1 MGLNKYSKRMNMKR
15 EINEIINSYPIQEI
29 EAALIKVYIQSH
41 NIKVEK
47 NKLILNYLKK
57 NNHEILVKRFSDI
70 LKSNNLKSVERIFEL
85 LIKPEDRKVNGAFYT
100 PDYIVKY
107 IVDNTIQGDITV
119 CDPSCGSGAFLIEA
133 IEKIHKDTNK
143 SIISIIENNIF
154 GSDIL
159 NYAIQRTKILLSLLA
174 LSYGEDKEEIKFN
187 LVCQDSLTSDWTKEF
202 PKILKS
208 GDWKDIF
215 GISESGFDAVIG
227 NPPYV
232 RIQDFS
238 KATKKTIMDRWG
250 KIAKGNFNLHFP
262 FFVLGVRLLKK
273 NGKLGY
279 ITPNNYFTSLAA
291 EPLREYLQNN
301 KLLSRILD
309 FDCLQVFEDVTT
321 YTCITFIE
329 KSKKENFEY
338 QIIEEQDKL
347 GNFDKIK
354 FSKINFSDINHKK
367 WRLLNEEDQENI
379 KKTES
384 IGRPLKEITNI
395 HVGIATLKD
404 KLYFIDASIQEN
416 GYYVKG
422 VNGKKFLIEK
432 EITKS
437 IRKISSIE
445 TEEDLKSDK
454 RRIICP
460 YFVKNG
466 KAEVIPESELKTK
479 YPKCYAYFLF
489 IKDELAT
496 RDKGK
501 KHYPKW
507 YAYGRGQGLNRLG
520 KKLLTRT
527 FSNKPRFMLDENED
541 SLFCNG
547 YAIFPKKGNLD
558 LRVLQKIL
566 NSVVM
571 DYFAKKTSVDLEGG
585 YQCYQKNFIESFNIP
600 QLTEQDIKFLKDE
613 EIKNKINEFLIKMY
627 GLDREP
633 LEYFMKA

>member
-1 MGLNKYSKRMNMKR
+1 MGLNKYSKGMNMKR

-29 EAALIKVYIQSH
+29 EAALIKFYIQSH

-57 NNHEILVKRFSDI
+57 NNHKILVKRFSDI

-85 LIKPEDRKVNGAFYT
+85 LIKPGDRKVNGAFYT

-187 LVCQDSLTSDWTKEF
+187 LICQDSLTSDWTKEF

-354 FSKINFSDINHKK
+354 FSKINFSDLNHKK

-379 KKTES
+379 KKIES

-404 KLYFIDASIQEN
+404 KMYFIDTSIQKN
-416 GYYVKG
+416 GYYVKE

-432 EITKS
+432 EITKP
-437 IRKISSIE
+437 IRKISSIQ

-454 RRIICP
+454 RRIIYP

-489 IKDELAT
+489 IKDKLAT

-507 YAYGRGQGLNRLG
+507 YAYGRGQGLNRFG

-566 NSVVM
+566 NSVAM